1 VAARALPLD
10 IALYWRVVDEVRPYW
25 RPLATTFLAGLLATP
40 FVLLLPL
47 PLKIA
52 VDSVIGT
59 EPAPAFLGW
68 VLPASVLASKESL
81 LIAVAGLLLAIS
93 LLHQLSLLLAGLL
106 RTRTGERI
114 VLGLRGK
121 LFQQAERLS
130 IGYHDAVGTAD
141 TAFRIQWDAPHIRY
155 LVFEA
160 AMPLVIAVVT
170 LAGMF
175 YIISRIN
182 WQLALISLAISPV
195 ILFVSQAYRRHLRQ
209 LARSLTQLESAAVSV
224 VQEVLGAIRIVKAF
238 GREAYEAERFGARAG
253 DTLNARLRYEA
264 AEGGFAFVIGISLAA
279 GTAIVLLIGV
289 RQVKSGAITLGE
301 FLLVMSYLLQLYEPL
316 KSISEIIG
324 RLQLHLASAERI
336 FGFLDERAEVP
347 ESPQPRRLATAEG
360 IIAFRDVSFAYPG
373 GRRVLEHASFQVGPG
388 ARVGLVGETGAGKTT
403 LASLL
408 VRFYDVSSG
417 SILLDGVDIREYK
430 IAELRR
436 QFAIVLQ
443 EPVLFAATI
452 ADNIGYGR
460 PGAKKKDVISAAAAA
475 NVAEFIER
483 LPHGYDT
490 VVGERGMTLSGG
502 ERQRI
507 ALARAL
513 LKNAPVLILDE
524 PTSAVDVHTEAAI
537 IEALDRLWAGR
548 TTFIISHRPTILR
561 GCNVFFRIENGL
573 LLPIDAD
580 QITSD

>member
-1 VAARALPLD
+1 
-10 IALYWRVVDEVRPYW
+10 
-25 RPLATTFLAGLLATP
+25 
-40 FVLLLPL
+40 
-47 PLKIA
+47 
-52 VDSVIGT
+52 
-59 EPAPAFLGW
+59 
-68 VLPASVLASKESL
+68 
-81 LIAVAGLLLAIS
+81 
-93 LLHQLSLLLAGLL
+93 
-106 RTRTGERI
+106 
-114 VLGLRGK
+114 
-121 LFQQAERLS
+121 
-130 IGYHDAVGTAD
+130 
-141 TAFRIQWDAPHIRY
+141 
-155 LVFEA
+155 
-160 AMPLVIAVVT
+160 
-170 LAGMF
+170 
-175 YIISRIN
+175 
-182 WQLALISLAISPV
+182 V
-195 ILFVSQAYRRHLRQ
+195 ILFVSQAYRRHLRE
-209 LARSLTQLESAAVSV
+209 LARSLTQLESAAVSI

-238 GREAYEAERFGARAG
+238 GREAYEAERFGGRAG

-360 IIAFRDVSFAYPG
+360 IIAFRDVSFAYPS

-388 ARVGLVGETGAGKTT
+388 TRVGLVGETGAGKTT

-443 EPVLFAATI
+443 EPVLFSATI

-537 IEALDRLWAGR
+537 IQALDRLWAGR

-573 LLPIDAD
+573 LLPIDDD

>member
-25 RPLATTFLAGLLATP
+25 CPIATTFVAGLLATP

-59 EPAPAFLGW
+59 EPTPAFLGW

-130 IGYHDAVGTAD
+130 IGYHDTVGTAD

-195 ILFVSQAYRRHLRQ
+195 ILFVSQAYRRHLRE
-209 LARSLTQLESAAVSV
+209 LARSLTQLESTAVAI

-238 GREAYEAERFGARAG
+238 GREAYEAERFEGRAG

-264 AEGGFAFVIGISLAA
+264 AEGGFAFVIGMSLAA

-336 FGFLDERAEVP
+336 FGFLDERPEVP
-347 ESPQPRRLATAEG
+347 ESPQPRRLGTAEG
-360 IIAFRDVSFAYPG
+360 IIAFRDVFFAYPG
-373 GRRVLEHASFQVGPG
+373 GRRVLEQASFQVGPG
-388 ARVGLVGETGAGKTT
+388 TRVGLVGETGAGKTT

-430 IAELRR
+430 IADLRR

-443 EPVLFAATI
+443 EPVLFSATI
-452 ADNIGYGR
+452 ADNIRYGR
-460 PGAKKKDVISAAAAA
+460 PSAKNDDVISAAAAA
-475 NVAEFIER
+475 NVAEFIAR

-537 IEALDRLWAGR
+537 IQALDRLWAGR

-573 LLPIDAD
+573 LLPIDDD